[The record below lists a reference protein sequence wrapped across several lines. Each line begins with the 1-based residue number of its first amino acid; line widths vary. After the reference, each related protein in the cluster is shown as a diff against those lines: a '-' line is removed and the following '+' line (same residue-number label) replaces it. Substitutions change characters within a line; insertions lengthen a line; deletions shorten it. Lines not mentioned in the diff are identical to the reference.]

1 VTVPAELLGPLT
13 PDRSSPVPLWSQVG
27 DDLRRR
33 IRAGEF
39 APGFPGELTLT
50 EEYEVSR
57 HTIREALRVLRAE
70 GLVVSGRG
78 RTSIVSAPRVRQ
90 SLDSL
95 YSLFDSLEAQGIVQ
109 DSIVLR
115 LATTSNATVAAYLEL
130 PADAD
135 LVVLERVRLADGEP
149 FALDTSWMPADLTA
163 PLLHRDF
170 THSGLY
176 AELKRA
182 GIVIDAATERVTALA
197 APRHIAE
204 HLSVPAGS
212 PVFSIERRASSLGRG
227 AEWRETFVRGDR
239 FVLESTWD
247 QRSAYVTASTVGS
260 P

>member
-1 VTVPAELLGPLT
+1 MTTTAGLVGALK
-13 PDRSSPVPLWSQVG
+13 PDRSSPVPLWNQVG

-33 IRAGEF
+33 IRTGEF

-78 RTSIVSAPRVRQ
+78 RTSIVASPRVRQ
-90 SLDSL
+90 RLDSL

-109 DSIVLR
+109 ESVVLR
-115 LATTSNATVAAYLEL
+115 LATTRNATISAYLEL
-130 PADAD
+130 AAEAD
-135 LVVLERVRLADGEP
+135 LIVLERVRLADGEP
-149 FALDTSWMPADLTA
+149 FALDTSWLPADIAA

-176 AELKRA
+176 AELKRLS
-182 GIVIDAATERVTALA
+182 ITIDGATERVSTVP
-197 APRHIAE
+197 APRHIAG
-204 HLSVPAGS
+204 HLDLAAGS
-212 PVFSIERRASSLGRG
+212 PVFSIERRASSAGRA

-239 FVLESTWD
+239 FVLESSWD
-247 QRSAYVTASTVGS
+247 SRSAYVTATTGGGR
-260 P
+260 